1 MTEQLIDLTINT
13 QVTIEDLSILAEMLN
28 WKETVSSLVSEA
40 VYEGETLITP
50 AVYEEIPNPYTI
62 NMWLND
68 YIGGVIGDKI
78 NEARKKYAKKQRQVV
93 DTAEEIQRH
102 NRIKGNTSASIVPI
116 GE

>member
-1 MTEQLIDLTINT
+1 MTEELINLTIST
-13 QVTIEDLSILAEMLN
+13 QVTTEDLYILAEVWN
-28 WKETVSSLVSEA
+28 WKETVPNLVSEA

-50 AVYEEIPNPYTI
+50 AVYEQIPNPYTI

-78 NEARKKYAKKQRQVV
+78 NEARQKYAKKQRQVV
-93 DTAEEIQRH
+93 DNAESRSRH